1 MQPEIDFV
9 AHAASMGA
17 HAEKAA
23 DIADLEARIV
33 AARGRDIPTVIV
45 IDTEAVSGTGAGGH
59 WWDVAVPAG
68 RRPRAPREG
77 PRALRRQR
85 PPPARLQLRSLPMIL
100 YGTNPIAW
108 SNDDDWSLGDHLS
121 LEDCLDDCRRIGFD
135 GIEKGHKM
143 PDDGTALQAK
153 LGEYGLRFAAGWHS
167 TNLLVN
173 DIETEKRAL
182 QAWIDFTRAAGGDHI
197 NACECS
203 NTVHGNDKVPVND
216 RPVMTDAEW
225 ERFSKGY
232 EELARH
238 AAEQGV
244 KMGYH
249 HHMGTIVESAADID
263 RFMAMAGPHTRLLLD
278 TGHAYFGGAD
288 PAEVARRYMDRVTH
302 IHAKNIRPEIMR
314 EVREQN
320 LSFLEGVRR
329 GAFTV
334 PGDPEGCV
342 AFEPVLTVAAEHG
355 YSGWL
360 VIEAEQDSAVR
371 EPFHYQ
377 SMGLRA
383 LRAMARATGLD
394 AAREPA

>member
-1 MQPEIDFV
+1 
-9 AHAASMGA
+9 
-17 HAEKAA
+17 
-23 DIADLEARIV
+23 
-33 AARGRDIPTVIV
+33 
-45 IDTEAVSGTGAGGH
+45 
-59 WWDVAVPAG
+59 
-68 RRPRAPREG
+68 
-77 PRALRRQR
+77 
-85 PPPARLQLRSLPMIL
+85 MIL

-121 LEDCLDDCRRIGFD
+121 LEDCLGDCRRIGFD

-143 PDDGTALQAK
+143 PDDGAALKAR
-153 LGEYGLRFAAGWHS
+153 LAEYGLRFAAGWHS

-173 DIETEKRAL
+173 DLETELRRL
-182 QAWIDFTRAAGGDHI
+182 QTWIDFTRAAGGDHI
-197 NACECS
+197 TACECS
-203 NTVHGNDKVPVND
+203 NAVHGDDKVAVND

-225 ERFSKGY
+225 ERFSTGY
-232 EELARH
+232 EALSRR

-244 KMGYH
+244 RMGYH
-249 HHMGTIVESAADID
+249 HHMGTVIESGDDID

-278 TGHAYFGGAD
+278 TGHAWFGGAD
-288 PAEVARRYMDRVTH
+288 PAEVARKHMGRVTH
-302 IHAKNIRPEIMR
+302 IHAKNVRPEVMR
-314 EVREQN
+314 EVREKN

-342 AFEPVLTVAAEHG
+342 AFEPVLEVAAAQG

-377 SMGLRA
+377 SMGLKA
-383 LRAMARATGLD
+383 LRAMAQATGLD
-394 AAREPA
+394 A

>member
-1 MQPEIDFV
+1 
-9 AHAASMGA
+9 
-17 HAEKAA
+17 
-23 DIADLEARIV
+23 
-33 AARGRDIPTVIV
+33 
-45 IDTEAVSGTGAGGH
+45 
-59 WWDVAVPAG
+59 
-68 RRPRAPREG
+68 
-77 PRALRRQR
+77 
-85 PPPARLQLRSLPMIL
+85 MIL

-121 LEDCLDDCRRIGFD
+121 LEDCLGDCQRIGFD

-143 PDDGTALQAK
+143 PDEGRALKAK
-153 LGEYGLRFAAGWHS
+153 LAEYGLRFAAGWHS
-167 TNLLVN
+167 TNILVN
-173 DIETEKRAL
+173 DIETEKKAL
-182 QAWIDFTRAAGGDHI
+182 KAWIDFTKAAGGDHI

-203 NTVHGNDKVPVND
+203 NTVHGNDKVAVND
-216 RPVMTDAEW
+216 RPIMTDPQW
-225 ERFSKGY
+225 ERFSNGY
-232 EELARH
+232 EELSRF
-238 AAEQGV
+238 AADEGV

-249 HHMGTIVESAADID
+249 HHMGTIIESAADID

-278 TGHAYFGGAD
+278 TGHCSFAGAD
-288 PAEVARRYMDRVTH
+288 PADVAKKYMDRVTH

-314 EVREQN
+314 EVREQS

-342 AFEPVLTVAAEHG
+342 AFEPVLKIAAEHG

-377 SMGLRA
+377 NMGLKA
-383 LRAMARATGLD
+383 LREMARASGLD
-394 AAREPA
+394 AARAPA

>member
-1 MQPEIDFV
+1 
-9 AHAASMGA
+9 
-17 HAEKAA
+17 
-23 DIADLEARIV
+23 
-33 AARGRDIPTVIV
+33 
-45 IDTEAVSGTGAGGH
+45 
-59 WWDVAVPAG
+59 
-68 RRPRAPREG
+68 
-77 PRALRRQR
+77 
-85 PPPARLQLRSLPMIL
+85 MIL

-121 LEDCLDDCRRIGFD
+121 LEDCLSDCQRIGFD

-143 PDDGTALQAK
+143 PDEGGALKAK
-153 LGEYGLRFAAGWHS
+153 LAEYGLRFAAGWHS
-167 TNLLVN
+167 TKLLVN
-173 DIETEKRAL
+173 DIDTEKKAL
-182 QAWIDFTRAAGGDHI
+182 HAWIDFTRAAGGDHI

-203 NTVHGNDKVPVND
+203 NTVHGNDHVPVND
-216 RPVMTDAEW
+216 RPIMTDAEW
-225 ERFSKGY
+225 ERFSTGY
-232 EELARH
+232 EELSRF

-249 HHMGTIVESAADID
+249 HHMGTIIESAADID

-278 TGHAYFGGAD
+278 TGHCTFGGAD
-288 PAEVARRYMDRVTH
+288 PAEVERRYMDRVTH

-342 AFEPVLTVAAEHG
+342 AFEPVLKIAAEHG

-377 SMGLRA
+377 DMGLKA
-383 LRAMARATGLD
+383 LRAMARAAGLD
-394 AAREPA
+394 TARAPA